1 MVYRYG
7 ELKPAEVQ
15 QAIEAVGVAV
25 MPIGALE
32 WHGNHLPYGVDGMLA
47 EAFGER
53 LADRVNG
60 VLLPTLY
67 TPMTTIPSGHSIC
80 VRSEVFRGLIFD
92 HLNQLKMMGFNTV
105 CLVTGHYAQGH
116 LVELY
121 EAATAFIGAELYVIA
136 ASPLEVLEDDS
147 LLDHA
152 GRWETA
158 QMLALRPDLVDLST
172 LNGQITAKKSGVL
185 GEDPRCAKA
194 DEARK
199 VVDKALDVW
208 VKWVQ
213 EPDIRAIEMF
223 YVRRIKSIADY
234 LEEYAALS
242 WEQAIREWWEKKV

>member
-1 MVYRYG
+1 MAR
-7 ELKPAEVQ
+7 L
-15 QAIEAVGVAV
+15 ISDVGVAV
-25 MPIGALE
+25 LPIGALE
-32 WHGNHLPYGVDGMLA
+32 WHGDHLPYGVDGFLA
-47 EAFGER
+47 ESFADR
-53 LADRVNG
+53 LAQRVGG

-67 TPMTTIPSGHSIC
+67 TPMTTLPEGHSLC
-80 VRSEVFRGLIFD
+80 VRSEIFRGLIFD
-92 HLNQLKMMGFNTV
+92 HLNQLKQVGFKTV

-172 LNGQITAKKSGVL
+172 LNGQVTPKTSGVL
-185 GEDPRCAKA
+185 GEDPRFAKA
-194 DEARK
+194 EEGKA

-208 VKWVQ
+208 VKWIE
-213 EPDIRAIEMF
+213 EPDIRAIERF
-223 YVRRIKSIADY
+223 YARRIKGLSEY
-234 LEEYAALS
+234 LEEFAALS
-242 WEQAIREWWEKKV
+242 WEQAIREWWDKKN

>member
-1 MVYRYG
+1 MSYRYG
-7 ELKPAEVQ
+7 ELKPAEM
-15 QAIEAVGVAV
+15 ARLISDIGVAV
-25 MPIGALE
+25 LPIGALE
-32 WHGNHLPYGVDGMLA
+32 WHGDHLPYGVDGILA
-47 EAFGER
+47 ESFAEK
-53 LADRVNG
+53 LAKRVSG

-67 TPMTTIPSGHSIC
+67 TPMTTLPEGHSIC

-92 HLNQLKMMGFNTV
+92 HLNQLKMMGFRTV
-105 CLVTGHYAQGH
+105 CIVSGHAAQGH

-136 ASPLEVLEDDS
+136 ASPLEVLEDES

-172 LNGQITAKKSGVL
+172 LNGQVTPKESGVL

-194 DEARK
+194 DEAK
-199 VVDKALDVW
+199 LVVDRALEVW
-208 VKWVQ
+208 VNWVQ
-213 EPDIRAIEMF
+213 EPDIRVIERF
-223 YVRRIKSIADY
+223 YVRRIKAVSEY

-242 WEQAIREWWEKKV
+242 WEQAMREWWEKI